1 MFNGPRFL
9 WSSAFLLFLVVIS
22 LSVRFDIPVEELKTK
37 YTDGASKFIQ
47 IMGMQVHY
55 RDEGPVTDSI
65 PLVLIHGTS
74 SSLHTWDKLVSKI
87 LAQRRVIRFDLPAFG
102 LTGPSPENT
111 YSFAF
116 YNTFLDSL
124 LSKMK
129 IQQCVL
135 AGNSLG
141 GSIAWNYAVHDTNR
155 LNGLILVDAGGYPK
169 KDEKGSLGFKLA
181 AMPGINNLLLF
192 ITPRTLVRKSLED
205 AYFDKSLVTD
215 ELTQRYHELI
225 LRSGNRRAA
234 LSLFKNPMRADTALI
249 SGIKIPTLIIWG
261 KEDQLIS
268 YKQAYK
274 FQRDIQGSQLL
285 MLEHVGHVPM
295 EEAPDMVSASILKF
309 MNEQ

>member
-1 MFNGPRFL
+1 MEF
-9 WSSAFLLFLVVIS
+9 
-22 LSVRFDIPVEELKTK
+22 
-37 YTDGASKFIQ
+37 
-47 IMGMQVHY
+47 
-55 RDEGPVTDSI
+55 
-65 PLVLIHGTS
+65 
-74 SSLHTWDKLVSKI
+74 
-87 LAQRRVIRFDLPAFG
+87 RRVLFR
-102 LTGPSPENT
+102 S
-111 YSFAF
+111 
-116 YNTFLDSL
+116 
-124 LSKMK
+124 
-129 IQQCVL
+129 
-135 AGNSLG
+135 
-141 GSIAWNYAVHDTNR
+141 
-155 LNGLILVDAGGYPK
+155 GYPK

-285 MLEHVGHVPM
+285 MLEHIGHVPM
-295 EEAPDMVSASILKF
+295 EEVPDLVSSAILKF
-309 MNEQ
+309 MIQQ